1 MKKVLVINTANTG
14 FTGITSVILNYTR
27 ATKDAVEYDFVLNA
41 TVVPTHRDM
50 LAECGRAVH
59 IPPCSRSKKPLR
71 YMKWLTRLMREHKYD
86 VVHVHGNSGTTY
98 IEMRAA
104 KKAGIPARVVHSHNT
119 STKFPLAHKVLKPL
133 LNRTL
138 TRAVACSEKAGEWL
152 FSGDFIVLRNAIKIE
167 RFVYSS
173 KTRDEYRKRM
183 GLDGKLA
190 IGHVAHMSEE
200 KNHLYLLRIF
210 QELVKREPDARLL
223 LIGDGRLRGEIE
235 KFIADAGLG
244 DVVTLLGKRAD
255 VAELYQCMD
264 AFVLPSHFEGL
275 PVTLIEAQTA
285 GLPCFVSDRVT
296 REVDVTNETK
306 FIGIEAA
313 DVERWVESLL
323 SVKNGER
330 DRAAYAKLMLESGW
344 NIDNCA
350 EVLLEVYNAG

>member
-1 MKKVLVINTANTG
+1 MEKVLVINTANTG
-14 FTGITSVILNYTR
+14 FTGITSVILNYTQ

-41 TVVPTHRDM
+41 KVVPTHRDL
-50 LAECGRAVH
+50 LAQCGREVY
-59 IPPCSRSKKPLR
+59 IPPCSRSRKPLR
-71 YMKWLTRLMREHKYD
+71 YLKWLTRLMRENKYD

-98 IEMRAA
+98 VEMRAA
-104 KKAGIPARVVHSHNT
+104 KKAKIPTRVVHSHST
-119 STKFPLAHKVLKPL
+119 STKFPLAHRILKPF

-138 TRAVACSEKAGEWL
+138 TRAVACSEKAGKWL
-152 FSGDFIVLRNAIKIE
+152 FTGDFTVLPNAIHIDK
-167 RFVYSS
+167 FVYSPE
-173 KTRDEYRKRM
+173 TRAEYDK
-183 GLDGKLA
+183 LLALEGKWA
-190 IGHVAHMSEE
+190 IGHVGYMDVE
-200 KNHLYLLRIF
+200 KNHLYLLRVF

-235 KFIADAGLG
+235 KFIADAGLQ

-264 AFVLPSHFEGL
+264 AFVLPSLFEGL

-306 FIGIEAA
+306 FIGIDDS
-313 DVERWVESLL
+313 DVERWVEALL
-323 SVKNGER
+323 DAKNRER
-330 DRAAYAKLMLESGW
+330 DRSACAKIMLESGW

-350 EVLLEVYNAG
+350 EALLEIYRR